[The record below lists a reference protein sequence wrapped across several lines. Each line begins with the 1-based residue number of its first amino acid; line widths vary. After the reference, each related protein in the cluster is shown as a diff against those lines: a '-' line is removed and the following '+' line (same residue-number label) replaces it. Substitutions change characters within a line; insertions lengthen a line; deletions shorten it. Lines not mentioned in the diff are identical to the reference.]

1 MMKQLHWEVQ
11 LKKLQPL
18 NLFIF
23 CKFLK
28 FSNLKNSQKQ
38 RNDKKFINK
47 ILKNNCDF
55 ELIKIKSNRKNED
68 TIRVIF
74 ILI

>member
-1 MMKQLHWEVQ
+1 MVIFDLVK
-11 LKKLQPL
+11 KKLLTL

-28 FSNLKNSQKQ
+28 LSNLKNSQKQ

-47 ILKNNCDF
+47 ILKNNCDV

-68 TIRVIF
+68 IIRVIF